1 MHFSIT
7 DLPVPEPPM
16 TTSEWPLGTDRLMPF
31 STCFGAEALAHDPRE
46 RCDLQPSST
55 PRTTGW

>member
-16 TTSEWPLGTDRLMPF
+16 TTSERPLATARFDAVQHVL
-31 STCFGAEALAHDPRE
+31 GAEGFAHVR
-46 RCDLQPSST
+46 
-55 PRTTGW
+55 